1 MPHTLFPTLSS
12 SDYVLC
18 MCNFDKRPMKNHPS
32 QLVFHETC
40 AWFPFVNH
48 SITRCGVHIL
58 LRHRMGRNSDKTDN
72 SITNSDEKVELL
84 LAKVA
89 LESWFV
95 AIQKVHRQKYLSD
108 SKKDRKAWDYL
119 LYFPIDTW
127 LDYLEQTA
135 EFVINEK
142 ISSNFIWA

>member
-89 LESWFV
+89 LERHQQHQHV
-95 AIQKVHRQKYLSD
+95 GIHLTCKRKPHMCLTNGYLFALFSMHVKA
-108 SKKDRKAWDYL
+108 SIRLLEIYLGPLEANNNGKKW
-119 LYFPIDTW
+119 
-127 LDYLEQTA
+127 
-135 EFVINEK
+135 
-142 ISSNFIWA
+142 